1 MLIIYRFLINL
12 IFLLSPLILI
22 FRLLKKKEDVRRFK
36 EKFCIFSKKRNS
48 GKLLWFHGASVGE
61 IQSIT
66 PLIEKLEKNKRI
78 KTILITSNTLS
89 SSKIFQKLKL
99 KKTIHQFFPIDTN
112 FLIKKFLNYWK
123 PSAAFFVDSEIWP
136 NTIYNLDK
144 NKIPIILINGR
155 ITKSSFE
162 KWKKLP
168 SFSRDIFDKINLCFP
183 SSKQS
188 EKYLK
193 QLGVKRIK
201 FIGNLKFSQS
211 ENEKLSKSNNEIE
224 NFIKNKK
231 TWCASSTHNTEE
243 LICGIVHK
251 NLKKKYKNL
260 LTFIIPR
267 HIERTDAIIKELND
281 INLITHTH
289 EPKKKIPKNTDIYI
303 VNSYGK
309 TKSFYNICKNIFL
322 GGSLI
327 KHGGQNP
334 LEATRYGCNILYGPN
349 VDNFKE
355 IYKFLDKLKISN
367 KVNNHHQLSYR
378 LNKMFLKKQSFK
390 KKQYRLNSIGDKILN
405 TTYEQV
411 NLFLK
416 NEI

>member
-22 FRLLKKKEDVRRFK
+22 IRLLKKKEDVRRFK
-36 EKFCIFSKKRNS
+36 EKFCIFSKNRNS

-66 PLIEKLEKNKRI
+66 PLIEKLEKNKKI

-99 KKTIHQFFPIDTN
+99 KKTIHQFFPIDAN

-193 QLGVKRIK
+193 QLGVKKIK

-243 LICGIVHK
+243 LICGLVHK

-281 INLITHTH
+281 INLIIHTH

-378 LNKMFLKKQSFK
+378 LNKMFLKKQSSK
-390 KKQYRLNSIGDKILN
+390 KKQYKLNSIGDKILK

>member
-66 PLIEKLEKNKRI
+66 PLIEKLEKNKKI

-193 QLGVKRIK
+193 ELGVKRIK

-309 TKSFYNICKNIFL
+309 TKSFYNICNNIFL

-349 VDNFKE
+349 IDNFKE

-378 LNKMFLKKQSFK
+378 LNKMFLKKQSSK

>member
-36 EKFCIFSKKRNS
+36 EKFCIFSKNKNS

-66 PLIEKLEKNKRI
+66 PLIEKLEKNKKI

-243 LICGIVHK
+243 LICGLVHK

-267 HIERTDAIIKELND
+267 HIERTEAIIKELND

-378 LNKMFLKKQSFK
+378 LNKMFLKKQSSK

>member
-1 MLIIYRFLINL
+1 MKFFYNLISF
-12 IFLLSPLILI
+12 IFLLISPLIIVYRILVN
-22 FRLLKKKEDVRRFK
+22 KEDNKRFLERYGINSVK
-36 EKFCIFSKKRNS
+36 RKK
-48 GKLLWFHGASVGE
+48 GKVIWFHCSSVGE
-61 IQSIT
+61 LLSIM
-66 PLIEKLEKNKRI
+66 PLVEKFEKNTNI
-78 KTILITSNTLS
+78 NQILITTTTLS
-89 SSKIFQKLKL
+89 SSKIFYNFKL

-168 SFSRDIFDKINLCFP
+168 SFSKDIFDKINLCFP

-193 QLGVKRIK
+193 QLGVKGIK

-243 LICGIVHK
+243 LLCGLVHK

-281 INLITHTH
+281 INLIIHTH

-349 VDNFKE
+349 IDNFKE
-355 IYKFLDKLKISN
+355 IYKFLDKIKISN
-367 KVNNHHQLSYR
+367 KVNNHHQLGYR
-378 LNKMFLKKQSFK
+378 LNKMFLKKQSSK
-390 KKQYRLNSIGDKILN
+390 KSQKQ
-405 TTYEQV
+405 Q
-411 NLFLK
+411 K
-416 NEI
+416 N

>member
-22 FRLLKKKEDVRRFK
+22 LRLFKKKEDVRRFK
-36 EKFCIFSKKRNS
+36 EKFCIFSKNKNS

-66 PLIEKLEKNKRI
+66 PLIEKLEKNKKI

-231 TWCASSTHNTEE
+231 TWCASSTHNNEE
-243 LICGIVHK
+243 LICGLVHK

-309 TKSFYNICKNIFL
+309 TKSFYNICNNIFL

-405 TTYEQV
+405 TTYEKV

>member
-66 PLIEKLEKNKRI
+66 PLIEKLEKNKKI

-243 LICGIVHK
+243 LICGLVHK

-267 HIERTDAIIKELND
+267 HIERTEAIIKELND

-378 LNKMFLKKQSFK
+378 LNKMFLKKQSSK

-405 TTYEQV
+405 TTYEKV

>member
-36 EKFCIFSKKRNS
+36 EKFCIFSKNRNS

-66 PLIEKLEKNKRI
+66 PLIEKLEKNKKI

-211 ENEKLSKSNNEIE
+211 ENEKLSKGDNQIKK
-224 NFIKNKK
+224 FVKNKK

-243 LICGIVHK
+243 LICGLVHK

-281 INLITHTH
+281 INLIIHTH

-367 KVNNHHQLSYR
+367 KVNNHHQLSYT
-378 LNKMFLKKQSFK
+378 LNKMFLKKQSSK
-390 KKQYRLNSIGDKILN
+390 KKQYKLNSIGDKILK

>member
-22 FRLLKKKEDVRRFK
+22 LRLFKKKEDVRRFK
-36 EKFCIFSKKRNS
+36 EKFCIFSKNKNS

-66 PLIEKLEKNKRI
+66 PLIEKLEKNKKI

-193 QLGVKRIK
+193 QLGVKSIK

-309 TKSFYNICKNIFL
+309 TKSFYNICNNIFL

-367 KVNNHHQLSYR
+367 KVNNQHQLSYR
-378 LNKMFLKKQSFK
+378 LNKMFLKKQSSK

>member
-36 EKFCIFSKKRNS
+36 EKFCIFSKNKNS

-66 PLIEKLEKNKRI
+66 PLIEKLEKNKKI

-193 QLGVKRIK
+193 ELGVKRIK

-378 LNKMFLKKQSFK
+378 LNKMFLKKQSSK

-405 TTYEQV
+405 TTYEKV